1 MSNRI
6 QFEKLYKRFQ
16 PSLTNYAF
24 YLTRSSEDAI
34 EIVNDVFL
42 SVWSKQNRLTLDNS
56 LKTYLYTA
64 VKNRSINYIKKNKL
78 ETVFD
83 DQLDTLSD
91 FEADKSLLQKEQQ
104 IIIEQIMNNL
114 PPKCKQV
121 FSMSR
126 VDQLSNKEIASLL
139 DISIKTVEAQITKAL
154 KIFRK
159 KLINE

>member
-1 MSNRI
+1 MESNN

-16 PSLTNYAF
+16 PSLINYAY
-24 YLTRSSEDAI
+24 YLTRSSEDSV
-34 EIVNDVFL
+34 ELVNDVFL
-42 SVWSKQNRLTLDNS
+42 SVWNKRNRLKLDSN

-78 ETVFD
+78 VTVFD
-83 DQLDTLSD
+83 EQIDTLSD
-91 FEADKSLLQKEQQ
+91 FEADHSLLEKEQL
-104 IIIEQIMNNL
+104 IIIQQIMNDL
-114 PPKCKQV
+114 PSKCKQV
-121 FSMSR
+121 FAMSR
-126 VDQLSNKEIASLL
+126 IDQLSNKEIASLL

>member
-6 QFEKLYKRFQ
+6 QFEKLYKRLQ
-16 PSLTNYAF
+16 PSLINYAF

-42 SVWSKQNRLTLDNS
+42 SVWNKQNQLTLDNS

-83 DQLDTLSD
+83 EQLDTLSD
-91 FEADKSLLQKEQQ
+91 FETDKLLLQKEQQ
-104 IIIEQIMNNL
+104 IIIEQIMNN
-114 PPKCKQV
+114 
-121 FSMSR
+121 FY
-126 VDQLSNKEIASLL
+126 E
-139 DISIKTVEAQITKAL
+139 
-154 KIFRK
+154 
-159 KLINE
+159 

>member
-42 SVWSKQNRLTLDNS
+42 SVWSKQNRLTLDHS

-78 ETVFD
+78 ETLFD